1 MICDISETGEHHV
14 LKDEVYMGRV
24 YPMKET
30 RGYMKLEIGKQ
41 TIESHVEFRIY
52 LQEKKRLLI
61 ALTMGVN
68 QWNFQS
74 GYSGYIVENEFE
86 GRKQRQEIY

>member
-1 MICDISETGEHHV
+1 
-14 LKDEVYMGRV
+14 MGRV

-30 RGYMKLEIGKQ
+30 GGYMKLEIGKQ
-41 TIESHVEFRIY
+41 TMESHVEFRIY

-68 QWNFQS
+68 Q
-74 GYSGYIVENEFE
+74 
-86 GRKQRQEIY
+86 

>member
-1 MICDISETGEHHV
+1 MFSRN
-14 LKDEVYMGRV
+14 EVYMGRM

-41 TIESHVEFRIY
+41 TMESHVEFRIY

-61 ALTMGVN
+61 PLTTGVN
-68 QWNFQS
+68 Q
-74 GYSGYIVENEFE
+74 
-86 GRKQRQEIY
+86 